1 MLASKILK
9 RESERKRE
17 RRRRRVAEARQ
28 QALAA
33 AKASGLRRILR
44 LPEVEI
50 ATGKKRSGIYQD
62 IVDGTFPAP
71 VPLGPRAVGWLET
84 EIMEWQERRI
94 AERGK
99 HAAAPV
105 SAIK

>member
-9 RESERKRE
+9 RERERKRE
-17 RRRRRVAEARQ
+17 RRRQRVAEARQ
-28 QALAA
+28 YALAA

-62 IVDGTFPAP
+62 IVNGTFPAP
-71 VPLGPRAVGWLET
+71 VPLGLRAVGWLET

-94 AERGK
+94 SERGK
-99 HAAAPV
+99 HAG
-105 SAIK
+105 

>member
-1 MLASKILK
+1 MSASKFLQ
-9 RESERKRE
+9 RERKRE
-17 RRRRRVAEARQ
+17 RRRQRVFEVRQ
-28 QALAA
+28 QALVA
-33 AKASGLRRILR
+33 AKASGLRRFLR

-62 IVDGTFPAP
+62 IDDGTFPAP

-84 EIMEWQERRI
+84 EIIEWQERRI

-99 HAAAPV
+99 HAAAGGGDDM
-105 SAIK
+105 K